1 MKESQAA
8 LVKHGGGLAG
18 EVKGDW
24 RQCRGRNSQ
33 TCDVVGK
40 EDVPYFNRSAWENPG
55 VASEAEDSVGRAAL
69 GLESRTWLWTSGV
82 YDRRSVLSCRCIY
95 TPDRSSFSKKGF
107 ILAQGSRVSRVP
119 IMPGRPR

>member
-8 LVKHGGGLAG
+8 LVKHDGGLAG

-24 RQCRGRNSQ
+24 RQSRGRHNQ

-40 EDVPYFNRSAWENPG
+40 EDVSYFNRSAWENHG
-55 VASEAEDSVGRAAL
+55 VTSEVEDSVAAL
-69 GLESRTWLWTSGV
+69 GQESRAWLWTTGV

-95 TPDRSSFSKKGF
+95 TPDRSSFRKKGF
-107 ILAQGSRVSRVP
+107 ILAHGSRVSRVP